1 MYTKKIMSQIL
12 KYVLPS
18 LLENTKIDEH
28 LNNCSCMKIAS
39 VISSKIEIKI
49 HQELLLVKK

>member
-12 KYVLPS
+12 KYVLAS

-28 LNNCSCMKIAS
+28 LNNCSCMKVAS